1 MASGDAE
8 KKMFSL
14 QKSMNATAT
23 ATSNL
28 MGTMKALN
36 DSKIWTIFSRGASG
50 IFPQIWQIQNKF
62 RAVTDAFVGYERH
75 INKSREAT
83 LDKMK
88 TFSALQEQ
96 LDMFPDQLLD
106 EKFYADKGLTGWL
119 EEAKKEVQEFPFFQL
134 LADDEEGTRDELLKM
149 LSGRKSEMEDKR
161 DKLKKEHKDREE
173 RMAPLHKAL
182 EGLDPKKDKMKIFWE
197 RMKFHVGLAVKGTA
211 KFMASALMWFTGIA
225 LGLAII
231 VAWFRKSGEQIA
243 PWIALIKDG
252 FILLIEG
259 IAGILKGILW
269 IIGGALTGDI
279 DMVMR
284 GIFEG
289 LLGGALSILVGLA
302 EIGLGILGTIVIG
315 LFGPILTKLGIL
327 GENTKSIKAQVN
339 LLGKAIMILGLIA
352 VGVSLIP
359 QWLLTMLPAFMYNM
373 IAPLAIGV
381 GQALMWVLGGFL
393 LSNIGKAHTGGM
405 RSGLTLVGEKGPE
418 LVSLPKGSRVHSNYE
433 SSKMGGG
440 NTINV
445 HVNGRV
451 GASDAEIR
459 DIADKVGRE
468 INLRMNR
475 TTSTQVRF

>member
-28 MGTMKALN
+28 MGTMKSLN
-36 DSKIWTIFSRGASG
+36 DSKIWTIFSRSASG
-50 IFPQIWQIQNKF
+50 IFPQVWQIQNKF

-83 LDKMK
+83 LEKME
-88 TFSALQEQ
+88 TFSALQDQ
-96 LDMFPDQLLD
+96 LDMFPDVLLD
-106 EKFYADKGLTGWL
+106 ENFFDMIGLEQWL
-119 EEAKKEVQEFPFFQL
+119 DIAKKEVKEFPFFQL
-134 LADDEEGTRDELLKM
+134 LAEDGTGTKDELMKM
-149 LSGRKSEMEDKR
+149 LSGRKSEMETKR
-161 DKLKKEHKDREE
+161 DNLQKEHKDREE

-211 KFMASALMWFTGIA
+211 KFMTTALMWFTGIT

-231 VAWFRKSGEQIA
+231 VAWFKKSGEQIA

-259 IAGILKGILW
+259 IAGILKGIIW

-289 LLGGALSILVGLA
+289 LLGGALTILIGLA
-302 EIGLGILGTIVIG
+302 EIGLGILGTIIIG
-315 LFGPILTKLGIL
+315 LFGPILKWLKIT
-327 GENTKSIKAQVN
+327 GENTKSVKAQVG
-339 LLGKAIMILGLIA
+339 LLGKALLILGSIALII
-352 VGVSLIP
+352 S
-359 QWLLTMLPAFMYNM
+359 MLPATLVATLPAALAGF
-373 IAPLAIGV
+373 AIGI
-381 GQALMWVLGGFL
+381 GQSLMALIGGFL
-393 LSNIGKAHTGGM
+393 FSTIGKAHTGGM

>member
-1 MASGDAE
+1 MVD
-8 KKMFSL
+8 
-14 QKSMNATAT
+14 
-23 ATSNL
+23 
-28 MGTMKALN
+28 
-36 DSKIWTIFSRGASG
+36 I
-50 IFPQIWQIQNKF
+50 
-62 RAVTDAFVGYERH
+62 
-75 INKSREAT
+75 
-83 LDKMK
+83 
-88 TFSALQEQ
+88 
-96 LDMFPDQLLD
+96 
-106 EKFYADKGLTGWL
+106 
-119 EEAKKEVQEFPFFQL
+119 AKKEVKEFPFFQL
-134 LADDEEGTRDELLKM
+134 LAEDSTGTKDELMKM
-149 LSGRKSEMEDKR
+149 LSGRKSEMETKR
-161 DKLKKEHKDREE
+161 DNLQKEHKDREE

-211 KFMASALMWFTGIA
+211 KFMTTALMWFTGIT

-231 VAWFRKSGEQIA
+231 VAWFKKSGEQIA

-259 IAGILKGILW
+259 IAGILKGIIW

-289 LLGGALSILVGLA
+289 LLGGALTILIGLA
-302 EIGLGILGTIVIG
+302 EIGLGILGTIIIG
-315 LFGPILTKLGIL
+315 LFGPILKWLKIT
-327 GENTKSIKAQVN
+327 GENTKSVKAQVG
-339 LLGKAIMILGLIA
+339 LLGKALLILGSIALII
-352 VGVSLIP
+352 S
-359 QWLLTMLPAFMYNM
+359 MLPATLVATLPAALAGF
-373 IAPLAIGV
+373 AIGI
-381 GQALMWVLGGFL
+381 GQSLMALIGGFL
-393 LSNIGKAHTGGM
+393 FSTIGKAHTGGM